1 MRIVFTEKKV
11 EVSEALREYA
21 EKKLSKLDRYFKH
34 DAEARVAF
42 RIERGRHTTEV
53 TVTHEGMVFR
63 ASEITN
69 DMYASIDST
78 VTYIERQIHKYK
90 TKLVKRLRQ
99 GAFEREIPEQSSPS
113 GSQPPVDEELDF
125 AIIRTKKFDL
135 KPMTPEEAIL
145 QMNLLNH
152 QFFVFR
158 NSSSGG
164 AFSVAYTR
172 KNGGYGIIVGE

>member
-1 MRIVFTEKKV
+1 MKIVFTEKKV

-34 DAEARVAF
+34 DAEARIAF
-42 RIERGRHTTEV
+42 RIERGRHQIEV
-53 TVTHEGMVFR
+53 TVFHDGMVYR
-63 ASEITN
+63 AAENTN
-69 DMYASIDST
+69 DMYASIDSAA
-78 VTYIERQIHKYK
+78 TYIERQIHKYK
-90 TKLVKRLRQ
+90 TKLGKRLRQ
-99 GAFEREIPEQSSPS
+99 GAFEREIPSSAAEPAME
-113 GSQPPVDEELDF
+113 VDEEVDF

-158 NSSSGG
+158 NSSMGG
-164 AFSVAYTR
+164 AFSVAYKR
-172 KNGGYGIIVGE
+172 SHGGYGIIVGE

>member
-1 MRIVFTEKKV
+1 MKILFTEKKV
-11 EVSEALREYA
+11 EVSDALREYA
-21 EKKLSKLDRYFKH
+21 EKKLSKLDRYFKN

-42 RIERGRHTTEV
+42 RIERGRHQTEV
-53 TVTHEGMVFR
+53 TVFHEGMVYR
-63 ASEITN
+63 ASEQTN
-69 DMYASIDST
+69 DMYVSIDNA

-90 TKLVKRLRQ
+90 TKLGKRLRQ
-99 GAFEREIPEQSSPS
+99 GAFEREIPSVEPA
-113 GSQPPVDEELDF
+113 PAVDEDQDF

-158 NSSSGG
+158 NSSMGG
-164 AFSVAYTR
+164 VFAVAYKR
-172 KNGGYGIIVGE
+172 SHGGYGIIVGE